1 MELAVPPTQWRT
13 LPPFNPKEV
22 KTIAMGRIVLLY
34 LFQFARRV
42 LQSITPQPR
51 EESYSTYS
59 EETEGRMSVTA
70 ILMIVGLSFY
80 ILGGLGYYAKVH
92 CWDQLTDVQK
102 GVVVQAMIANE
113 QAL

>member
-1 MELAVPPTQWRT
+1 
-13 LPPFNPKEV
+13 
-22 KTIAMGRIVLLY
+22 MGRIVLLY

-42 LQSITPQPR
+42 LQGITPQPR
-51 EESYSTYS
+51 EESHSTYS
-59 EETEGRMSVTA
+59 EDSEGRMSVTA
-70 ILMIVGLSFY
+70 IVMIVGLAFY